1 METFYLIIVI
11 FIFLI
16 AIFDLSVG
24 VSNDAV
30 NFLNSAI
37 GAKAAPFKVIMAVA
51 AIGIFVGASMSNG
64 MMDIARHGI
73 YQPQYFYMN
82 EIMSILLAVMLTDV
96 VLLDIFNTMGLPT
109 STTVS
114 MIFALLGGTF
124 ALAIVKTIN
133 SAGALQMGDLINTD
147 KALQVIVA
155 IFVSVAIAFFFGVL
169 VQYIARL
176 IFKFNYRKQ
185 LKYFGALFGGFAATS
200 IIYFILIKGLKE
212 STLMTPENR
221 QWIHDNTQIL
231 LGCCFL
237 CTTILMQVLMWC
249 RINILKIVVL
259 LGTFALA
266 LAFAGNDL
274 VNFIGMPLA
283 GYSTYHDYIANSNGV
298 SPDQYLMTS
307 LLDSA
312 STPSIFLIGS
322 GIIMVVALLTSKK
335 AHNVI
340 KTSLDLSRQEAGE
353 ESFGTSPIARKLV
366 RMTTNTSSFIV
377 NNIPPKARTWLN
389 ARFDKDEV
397 ILEHGAAFDLIRAS
411 VNLVLASLLIA
422 LGTSLKLP
430 LSTTYVTFMVAMGTS
445 LADRAW
451 GRDSAVYRIT
461 GVISVIGG
469 WFLTAGAAFLICFT
483 VTMIVYFGGSIAI
496 ILLGALAAYM
506 LIHSQISYNKKL
518 KQEKNSSLAQQMVAN
533 KDKQEALVLLRK
545 FSREEFAK
553 VLEWSANLAIKGNV
567 TPKPSQP
574 VFTYPYSIGDL
585 KLHTKTVLF
594 SSIRPEETLGEK
606 INIKNEGKTS
616 ATIHLGKV
624 PHYLNVQV
632 NPATLQPDEVGA
644 ITILMDAKVLKR
656 KGRVSTLLPI
666 MIQSAGKKEV
676 SGEIQ
681 ISANVID
688 NFSKLSA
695 ADKAQAP
702 IAELSGTLLEFGKLP
717 NKKSI
722 VPLIGGKVSGT
733 FEITN
738 AGKTPLTIY
747 SVTCDDER
755 VDLSG
760 GKKELKPGATA
771 TFKVTLRP
779 KEIKT
784 KLEAL
789 INVVCNDPN
798 GPIRLIK
805 VTAYK

>member
-322 GIIMVVALLTSKK
+322 GVIMVVALLTSKK

-389 ARFDKDEV
+389 AR
-397 ILEHGAAFDLIRAS
+397 FDLIRAS

-553 VLEWSANLAIKGNV
+553 VLEWSANLYHRVTTGFLNESYRTLRKAMGDIETERRYFKQVKRLGTIGVSHLNDKVGLEKGLYYFQGNDFSYDIIHSIKRTCEPCLEHTDNNFNPLEQNQKDSFGEIA
-567 TPKPSQP
+567 Q
-574 VFTYPYSIGDL
+574 SIVSFLEESRQSIEKDAFGDL
-585 KLHTKTVLF
+585 AALYNQGNIL
-594 SSIRPEETLGEK
+594 INQLG
-606 INIKNEGKTS
+606 
-616 ATIHLGKV
+616 
-624 PHYLNVQV
+624 
-632 NPATLQPDEVGA
+632 
-644 ITILMDAKVLKR
+644 VLKR
-656 KGRVSTLLPI
+656 EEIRHMREQVSYIKVGIVYLTV
-666 MIQSAGKKEV
+666 IQES
-676 SGEIQ
+676 Q
-681 ISANVID
+681 
-688 NFSKLSA
+688 
-695 ADKAQAP
+695 
-702 IAELSGTLLEFGKLP
+702 
-717 NKKSI
+717 
-722 VPLIGGKVSGT
+722 
-733 FEITN
+733 
-738 AGKTPLTIY
+738 
-747 SVTCDDER
+747 
-755 VDLSG
+755 
-760 GKKELKPGATA
+760 
-771 TFKVTLRP
+771 
-779 KEIKT
+779 
-784 KLEAL
+784 
-789 INVVCNDPN
+789 NVV
-798 GPIRLIK
+798 
-805 VTAYK
+805 AYTINLLKMNQKFQEGN

>member
-322 GIIMVVALLTSKK
+322 GVIMVVALLTSKK

-340 KTSLDLSRQEAGE
+340 KTSLLSRQEAGE

-553 VLEWSANLAIKGNV
+553 VLEWSANLYHRVTTGFLNESYRTLRKAMGDIETERRYFKQVKRLGTIGVSHLNDKVGLEKGLYYFQGNDFSYDIIHSIKRTCEPCLEHTDNNFN
-567 TPKPSQP
+567 PLEQSRQ
-574 VFTYPYSIGDL
+574 SIEKDAFGDL
-585 KLHTKTVLF
+585 AALYNQGNIL
-594 SSIRPEETLGEK
+594 INQLG
-606 INIKNEGKTS
+606 
-616 ATIHLGKV
+616 
-624 PHYLNVQV
+624 
-632 NPATLQPDEVGA
+632 
-644 ITILMDAKVLKR
+644 VLKR
-656 KGRVSTLLPI
+656 EEIRHMREQVSYIKVGIVYLTV
-666 MIQSAGKKEV
+666 IQES
-676 SGEIQ
+676 Q
-681 ISANVID
+681 
-688 NFSKLSA
+688 
-695 ADKAQAP
+695 
-702 IAELSGTLLEFGKLP
+702 
-717 NKKSI
+717 
-722 VPLIGGKVSGT
+722 
-733 FEITN
+733 
-738 AGKTPLTIY
+738 
-747 SVTCDDER
+747 
-755 VDLSG
+755 
-760 GKKELKPGATA
+760 
-771 TFKVTLRP
+771 
-779 KEIKT
+779 
-784 KLEAL
+784 
-789 INVVCNDPN
+789 NVV
-798 GPIRLIK
+798 
-805 VTAYK
+805 AYTINLLKMNQKFQEGN